1 MAVNVG
7 ILVKTLVFACFHKY
21 IPPRK
26 MLLSVNHP
34 SNPVSIGGAG
44 DKKKKPIFGR
54 IIVKDYEVMGF
65 ARESRVGEPDYTS
78 SL

>member
-1 MAVNVG
+1 
-7 ILVKTLVFACFHKY
+7 
-21 IPPRK
+21 

-54 IIVKDYEVMGF
+54 IIVKDYKVMGF